1 MMTTPVAT
9 LYYCRRP
16 CRAAGRIVLPQTR
29 QTDHGNLC
37 FLNPDHLFFVIARF
51 ELDAG
56 DRSKDLNSNGRHS
69 HANHVNPLKEQ
80 AERQF
85 SRGEA
90 ELARRVVNPGRVF
103 RTDLAPHVL
112 DRSWP

>member
-1 MMTTPVAT
+1 MSIPRNRPLAEPTPRRFLRTQRGAVLRLRPIMMTTPVAT

-37 FLNPDHLFFVIARF
+37 FLNPDHLFFVIARY

-69 HANHVNPLKEQ
+69 Q
-80 AERQF
+80 
-85 SRGEA
+85 
-90 ELARRVVNPGRVF
+90 
-103 RTDLAPHVL
+103 
-112 DRSWP
+112 